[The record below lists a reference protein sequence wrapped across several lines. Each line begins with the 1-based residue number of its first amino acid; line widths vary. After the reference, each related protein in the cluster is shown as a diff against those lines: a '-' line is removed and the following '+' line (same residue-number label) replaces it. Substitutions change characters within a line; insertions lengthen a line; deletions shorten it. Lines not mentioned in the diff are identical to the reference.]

1 MHEARECISLET
13 EESREVSS
21 SWRVSEA
28 SPQICSTKL
37 NNLKGTMLSEIR
49 QTEQD
54 KCCMIT
60 HVETQKAMLIGT
72 ENRLVVTTGEEMG
85 IGEMSESDQKV

>member
-1 MHEARECISLET
+1 
-13 EESREVSS
+13 
-21 SWRVSEA
+21 
-28 SPQICSTKL
+28 
-37 NNLKGTMLSEIR
+37 MLSEIR

-54 KCCMIT
+54 KYCMIT

-72 ENRLVVTTGEEMG
+72 ENRLVVTTGEAMG